1 MASDGG
7 SSLLGESGEETLQS
21 RFDKLQTLYNE
32 QNDIL
37 LKVLKEKKDLEKLA
51 QKSSDGSFSVS
62 DVIDAKKEIIRL
74 QQKNHDLHSKLNS
87 FEMEHGHTKDELEDA
102 KLTQSDLKS
111 QIRDLNNELDESRTS
126 LATAKQMAAKFEALS
141 EDAEGRLS
149 EATNELA
156 DVSTELKHITEL
168 YRAVEKEAKLI
179 KEHKAKMREKDRAIN
194 KLQRQL
200 KMVTETS
207 SRRLNSTQNS
217 LQSNQQLL
225 AELRAEYEEFYSIT
239 EQEWDSERQVKD
251 QEYERLEKAHHRLL
265 SLQFEDKQHMLREH
279 QAIVKALQTQFQEYR
294 RTAENL
300 FKHEANKL
308 EGKLHIQMEE
318 YEEELRY
325 VIRMKDKAFDE
336 MIACKDAKI
345 LTLIEGTDFQQ
356 LLIRHELEKEQM
368 RRTQYE
374 DMSNARRE
382 WQAQQAKLDDELN
395 KKQLKQEIEIKEL
408 VSRLGESETL
418 IERTMDMVRSGSQ
431 KVQDLHHQ
439 HQSSLEAKHEEIAQ
453 WIARCEKLKQEKL
466 NLRHRVV
473 LLKHKQTGFADENV
487 ESLVTRMQKEMNVL
501 AEKFEKLT
509 ADYSKKASEASEAA
523 KKRAG
528 LEEKVRKLEQNL
540 GATATEKDRLSRTFE
555 KYLQTAK
562 TVANSPRK
570 ANREPQHGNSNSPYI
585 KREIK
590 RIEKSS
596 KKRGQANRRPLPGP
610 ASVGGRKLE
619 RAKKPSGHRRGGA
632 GEGRA
637 TKMSATSSAVTAET
651 AISKQHGEP
660 GPASEDS

>member
-1 MASDGG
+1 
-7 SSLLGESGEETLQS
+7 
-21 RFDKLQTLYNE
+21 
-32 QNDIL
+32 
-37 LKVLKEKKDLEKLA
+37 
-51 QKSSDGSFSVS
+51 
-62 DVIDAKKEIIRL
+62 
-74 QQKNHDLHSKLNS
+74 
-87 FEMEHGHTKDELEDA
+87 
-102 KLTQSDLKS
+102 
-111 QIRDLNNELDESRTS
+111 
-126 LATAKQMAAKFEALS
+126 
-141 EDAEGRLS
+141 
-149 EATNELA
+149 
-156 DVSTELKHITEL
+156 
-168 YRAVEKEAKLI
+168 
-179 KEHKAKMREKDRAIN
+179 
-194 KLQRQL
+194 
-200 KMVTETS
+200 
-207 SRRLNSTQNS
+207 
-217 LQSNQQLL
+217 
-225 AELRAEYEEFYSIT
+225 
-239 EQEWDSERQVKD
+239 
-251 QEYERLEKAHHRLL
+251 
-265 SLQFEDKQHMLREH
+265 
-279 QAIVKALQTQFQEYR
+279 
-294 RTAENL
+294 
-300 FKHEANKL
+300 
-308 EGKLHIQMEE
+308 
-318 YEEELRY
+318 
-325 VIRMKDKAFDE
+325 
-336 MIACKDAKI
+336 
-345 LTLIEGTDFQQ
+345 
-356 LLIRHELEKEQM
+356 
-368 RRTQYE
+368 
-374 DMSNARRE
+374 
-382 WQAQQAKLDDELN
+382 
-395 KKQLKQEIEIKEL
+395 
-408 VSRLGESETL
+408 
-418 IERTMDMVRSGSQ
+418 MDMVRSGSQ